1 MLKIIKATEP
11 LTVDQIVVCLYSQP
25 GLGKS
30 TLAFTSEA
38 PLLFD
43 CDKGAYRAQHRK
55 DTVPAPDWQSIGT
68 IQASEL
74 AAYKTVILD
83 TAGRALDLL
92 TADIGRVNP
101 KLTRGGG
108 ALTLQGFGE
117 LKARFG
123 AYLRMLRT
131 YGKDVV
137 LIAHMDEQR
146 NGDDVIER
154 LDVQGGSKAE
164 IYKVADAMGRIVIGK
179 NGERSID
186 FNPRENSFGKNPCNL
201 PIIPFAIDDEKCLA
215 NVIATIKERLNSQVQ
230 VESAARSDL
239 QDWMTVIREADTVD
253 ALNQLMPEIKKAS
266 APVKALATK
275 RAHEL
280 HLAWDSGKQL
290 WTLAPKAKEKA
301 VA

>member
-1 MLKIIKATEP
+1 MLKIVKATEP

-30 TLAFTSEA
+30 TLAFTAEDSI
-38 PLLFD
+38 LFD
-43 CDKGAYRAQHRK
+43 CDKGAYRAHNRK
-55 DTVPAPDWQSIGT
+55 DTVPAPDWGAIGT
-68 IQASEL
+68 VAAADL
-74 AAYKTVILD
+74 APYKTVILD

-92 TADIGRVNP
+92 TADIGKSNP

-108 ALTLQGFGE
+108 VLTLQGFGE
-117 LKARFG
+117 LKSRFG
-123 AYLRMLRT
+123 AYLRMLKT
-131 YGKDVV
+131 LNKDVV
-137 LIAHMDEQR
+137 LICHMDEQR

-164 IYKVADAMGRIVIGK
+164 IYKSADAMGRIIIGK

-186 FNPRENSFGKNPCNL
+186 FNPRENSFGKNPCAL
-201 PIIPFAIDDEKCLA
+201 PVIPFALDDEKCLA
-215 NVIATIKERLNSQVQ
+215 NIIATIKERLNAQVATDKA
-230 VESAARSDL
+230 VRSDL

-253 ALNQLMPEIKKAS
+253 TLNQLMPEIKKAS
-266 APVKALATK
+266 SPVKALATK

-280 HLAWDSGKQL
+280 HLAWDSVKQL
-290 WTLAPKAKEKA
+290 WILAPKAKEKA